1 MLTSQTYVKYTQY
14 DRSLLSYIG
23 VLMNNESM
31 TIIWVLIYGVVYY
44 VLSIGNQFSYG
55 CCHSIL
61 AISLDMYTWN
71 IIQNFFFCCNFRF
84 QLYCGW

>member
-61 AISLDMYTWN
+61 AISLDMY
-71 IIQNFFFCCNFRF
+71 IPGILYGNFFFFVIF
-84 QLYCGW
+84 DSSYCGW

>member
-1 MLTSQTYVKYTQY
+1 MIVVYF
-14 DRSLLSYIG
+14 RIG

-31 TIIWVLIYGVVYY
+31 TITQVLIYGVVYY

-61 AISLDMYTWN
+61 AISLD
-71 IIQNFFFCCNFRF
+71 
-84 QLYCGW
+84 